1 MAIHWR
7 CRFKSRNETLYS
19 INIYDAT
26 YSGNTPVELT
36 GAAGVFETIESSDKE
51 IHRAVRLTTGT
62 IRLVNTDGIDN
73 LIPPTPKA
81 RFVTLTH
88 EENSTTV
95 TDWQGYIQQSQ
106 FTQQWTAT
114 PYIVELPVISAL
126 SILSG
131 YQMQKD
137 VIDPRARIAEYFRQA
152 LAATGGT
159 YSKIV
164 FPAEIGMSA
173 EGPWDAFWRFG
184 LLERNWFT
192 YRNENVLNP
201 DETRFE
207 GDTWLDMM
215 DSILE
220 SFGYTM
226 YEHGTTIYI
235 VTREANAHYL
245 QIDASALATLAANGT
260 VTETEVSP
268 ATINL
273 QTQQIGGN
281 NSTIDLIPA
290 LRKAVVEASINQ
302 FGEDATPQIDTKFLD
317 FIDTVSVQKQQT
329 GSQGTYYFNE
339 TLGVYEPSQDYNLWE
354 FRSFFD
360 GEETEWDGQ
369 DITRDYHIGAFC
381 RRVSGEDLLFINFN
395 NVGNNA
401 TGWGGDWTISVKSM
415 SQSFFAGGFFLMQ
428 GGVALNLGT
437 GGALPSTYKAKFQLR
452 VGNKYYNVATDT
464 WQTTACTFW
473 AAIDPDAM
481 RLKPYNSYNMQ
492 QGDERIYIKVPEDGL
507 YGDVELRIYD
517 PESSAGTQQETQGV
531 YVFTDLTIDYIW
543 PLESTFVDTN
553 VTDTNR
559 FVKQMRSFAL
569 DDNDKSTKLTSF
581 INSRMGYGV
590 LLKPDYSAPLGKIRS
605 RAGGEMYFEKAL
617 INSMYAIGNNPQK
630 ILNIPIKRDGMF
642 SPVDFYTWS
651 QTYRYLSSRTNW
663 HDSIQNLQIFKTL

>member
-7 CRFKSRNETLYS
+7 CDFKGINETLYS

-26 YSGNTPVELT
+26 YSGTPVELT
-36 GAAGVFETIESSDKE
+36 GAAGVFETIESSDKD

-62 IRLVNTDGIDN
+62 IRLVNTNGIDAI
-73 LIPPTPKA
+73 IPPTPKA

-95 TDWQGYIQQSQ
+95 VDWQGYIQQSQ

-137 VIDPRARIAEYFRQA
+137 EIDPRARIAEYFRQA

-164 FPAEIGMSA
+164 FPAEIGMSTD
-173 EGPWDAFWRFG
+173 GPWDAFWRFG

-220 SFGYTM
+220 AFGYTM

-235 VTREANAHYL
+235 VTRETNAHYL
-245 QIDASALATLAANGT
+245 QIDASALATLANNGT
-260 VTETEVSP
+260 VTETEVS
-268 ATINL
+268 ATTINL
-273 QTQQIGGN
+273 QNEQIGGN
-281 NSTIDLIPA
+281 HSTIDMVPA
-290 LRKAVVEASINQ
+290 LRKAVVEASISP
-302 FGEDATPQIDTKFLD
+302 FGEDATPQINTKFLD
-317 FIDTVSVQKQQT
+317 FLDTVSVRKQQT

-339 TLGVYEPSQDYNLWE
+339 TLGVYQPSQDYNLWE
-354 FRSFFD
+354 FRSFFN

-381 RRVSGEDLLFINFN
+381 RRVSGEDLLFINYN

-415 SQSFFAGGFFLMQ
+415 SQSFFAGGYFLFQ
-428 GGVALNLGT
+428 GGIELHLGT
-437 GGALPSTYKAKFQLR
+437 GGQVLSHYKAKFQLR
-452 VGNKYYNVATDT
+452 VGNKYYNVENNT
-464 WQTTACTFW
+464 WQTTPCTFW
-473 AAIDPDAM
+473 TAIDGDAM
-481 RLKPYNSYNMQ
+481 RLGPYNSYNAYN
-492 QGDERIYIKVPEDGL
+492 GDGRIYIKVPEDGL
-507 YGDVELRIYD
+507 FGDVELRIYD
-517 PESSAGTQQETQGV
+517 PVERAGAVQEMQGV
-531 YVFTDLTIDYIW
+531 FVFTNLTIDYLW
-543 PLESTFVDTN
+543 PFEDTFRDTT

-569 DDNDKSTKLTSF
+569 EDSDKSTKLTSF

-605 RAGGEMYFEKAL
+605 RSGGEMYFEETL
-617 INSMYAIGNNPQK
+617 INSMYAIGNDPQK
-630 ILNIPIKRDGMF
+630 ILNIPIRRDGVF
-642 SPVDFYTWS
+642 KPIDLYTWS

>member
-19 INIYDAT
+19 LNIYDAT
-26 YSGNTPVELT
+26 YTGNTPVELT

-62 IRLVNTDGIDN
+62 IRLVNTDGIDD

-106 FTQQWTAT
+106 FTQQWTSV
-114 PYIVELPVISAL
+114 PYIVELPVVSAL

-137 VIDPRARIAEYFRQA
+137 EIEPRARVAEYFRQA

-245 QIDASALATLAANGT
+245 QIDTSALATLANNGT
-260 VTETEVSP
+260 VTETEVSA
-268 ATINL
+268 ATVNL
-273 QTQQIGGN
+273 QNEQIGGK

-290 LRKAVVEASINQ
+290 LRKAVVEASISP
-302 FGEDATPQIDTKFLD
+302 FGEDATPQFDIKFLD
-317 FIDTVSVQKQQT
+317 YLDIVRVQKQQT

-339 TLGVYEPSQDYNLWE
+339 SVGVYGPSQEYNIWE
-354 FRSFFD
+354 FRSFYN
-360 GEETEWDGQ
+360 GQEATWDGQ

-381 RRVSGEDLLFINFN
+381 RRITGEDILFINFN
-395 NVGNNA
+395 SVGNSA
-401 TGWGGDWTISVKSM
+401 TGWGGDWTISVKSV
-415 SQSFFAGGFFLMQ
+415 SESFFAGGYFLFQ
-428 GGVALNLGT
+428 GSVELHLGT
-437 GGALPSTYKAKFQLR
+437 GAAAPSRYKGKFSLR
-452 VGNKYYNVATDT
+452 VGDKYYNIDDNV
-464 WQTTACTFW
+464 WQTTPCTFYV
-473 AAIDPDAM
+473 AIDGDSM
-481 RLKPYNSYNMQ
+481 RLRPYSSHNEQN
-492 QGDERIYIKVPEDGL
+492 GDGRIYIPVPEGGL
-507 YGDVELRIYD
+507 YGDVELRVYD
-517 PESSAGTQQETQGV
+517 PEAIAGTQQEWQGV
-531 YVFTDLTIDYIW
+531 YLFSGMSIDYIW
-543 PLESTFVDTN
+543 PLEDTFHDTT

-569 DDNDKSTKLTSF
+569 DDSEKNTKLTSF
-581 INSRMGYGV
+581 INARMGYGV

-605 RAGGEMYFEKAL
+605 RSGGEMYFEETL
-617 INSMYAIGNNPQK
+617 INSMYAVGNDPQK
-630 ILNIPIKRDGMF
+630 ILNIPIKRDGIF
-642 SPVDFYTWS
+642 SPVDLYTWS